1 MRGPGHRKGFL
12 DMVTMPVRARISQR
26 AIMPGA
32 RSITSDCEAEARGA
46 RSK

>member
-1 MRGPGHRKGFL
+1 MRFRSPEGISRYG
-12 DMVTMPVRARISQR
+12 DDARSRENSQR